1 MHVEELSGGTY
12 RLLARLLVAA
22 PVEQVWRC
30 LTQYE
35 NPSWLPGEE
44 SVRNRILSRSGDSV
58 VIMQQRLR
66 MNLAGISLKEL
77 RLLLRVREYPLH
89 RIQFE
94 DLSQR
99 DFDLY
104 RGEWQLV
111 PISDTATVVH
121 YRVEFAPKGWLHRG
135 LMPPLLGL
143 VRSHAQRYTAALRQH
158 CH

>member
-1 MHVEELSGGTY
+1 LHVEELPDGTY
-12 RLLARLLVAA
+12 RLLVRLLVAA

-58 VIMQQRLR
+58 VIVQQRLR
-66 MNLAGISLKEL
+66 IDLFGIPLKEL
-77 RLLLRVREYPLH
+77 RLLLRVWEYRPH

-99 DFDLY
+99 DFDFY
-104 RGEWQLV
+104 RGEWRLS
-111 PISDTATVVH
+111 PISDAATVVH

-135 LMPPLLGL
+135 LLSPLLGL
-143 VRSHAQRYTAALRQH
+143 VRSHAQRYTAALQQR
-158 CH
+158 CR